1 MTMPR
6 PKSDIDKRILH
17 AARRRFLA
25 EGVDGASLRA
35 IAKDAR
41 TSIGMVYYY
50 FPTKDDL
57 FMAVVEEIYVRL
69 LADLGTALQKD
80 APVAARIERLS
91 LRVAS
96 MSKTEVEVIRL
107 VVREALSSQRRFES
121 LMARFRRG
129 HIPLVIDTIADGVA
143 GGAIDARHHPVVIAM
158 ATFALAVAP
167 QMMRRYGGLQLPFA
181 IVPSAE
187 ELAPALVD
195 ILFGGIAPRK
205 SAPAIL
211 KTKSVP

>member
-1 MTMPR
+1 MPR

-57 FMAVVEEIYVRL
+57 FMAVVEEIYVSL
-69 LADLGTALQKD
+69 LADLATALRHD
-80 APVAARIERLS
+80 APVAARLERLS
-91 LRVAS
+91 LRVAA
-96 MSKTEVEVIRL
+96 MTKTELDVMRL
-107 VVREALSSQRRFES
+107 VAREVLSSQSRFES
-121 LMARFRRG
+121 LMARFKRG
-129 HIPLVIDTIADGVA
+129 HIPLVLETIAEGMSS
-143 GGAIDARHHPVVIAM
+143 GAIDSRHQPVVVAM
-158 ATFALAVAP
+158 ATIALTIVP
-167 QMMRRYGGLQLPFA
+167 QLMRRYGGLKLPFSV
-181 IVPSAE
+181 IPSAE
-187 ELAPALVD
+187 DLAPSLVD

-205 SAPAIL
+205 SAPAAS
-211 KTKSVP
+211 KTKSHP